1 MAWTETETDAAGS
14 VVEWERE
21 DGWATIRRRQRP
33 DGSWVVRLDRLTQ
46 APEGSYYQ
54 EERVETRSDA
64 RAVVAAWRRRY
75 DVVDD
80 DGDAAADDTDDG
92 TAGP

>member
-21 DGWATIRRRQRP
+21 DGWATIRRRQRT
-33 DGSWVVRLDRLTQ
+33 DGSWVVRLDCLTQ
-46 APEGSYYQ
+46 APEGSCYR
-54 EERVETRSDA
+54 EERVETRAEA
-64 RAVVAAWRRRY
+64 RRVVASWRQRH

-80 DGDAAADDTDDG
+80 DGIDDEHAD
-92 TAGP
+92 P